1 MSKEEEEELEYKAPP
16 EILISYVTEDTGEYF
31 DGGIQET
38 GERLILCKDGRS
50 GFEVDPKITL
60 NNGKLVWP

>member
-1 MSKEEEEELEYKAPP
+1 MIEEPLEEYKAPP
-16 EILISYVTEDTGEYF
+16 EPLISYVTENDGEYR

-50 GFEVDPKITL
+50 GFEVDPRVML
-60 NNGKLVWP
+60 NNGKLVYP